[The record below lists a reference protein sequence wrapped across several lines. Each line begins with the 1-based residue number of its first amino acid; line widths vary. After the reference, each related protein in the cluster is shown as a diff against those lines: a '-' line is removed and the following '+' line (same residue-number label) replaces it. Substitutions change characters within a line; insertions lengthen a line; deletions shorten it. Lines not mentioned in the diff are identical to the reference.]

1 MDINVLYKFLKYV
14 IVWIF
19 IYFSTK
25 NIDKQLEVKDVLII
39 TCVLTILVYVIDTVF
54 NTVRNCIVNT
64 DYQNKFDEQIEMYKN
79 MSNKEDVV
87 LQDVPKEQPIVPKE
101 QPIVPK
107 EQPIVPKEQ
116 PIVPKEQPIV
126 PVVPQDDG
134 TRVLNRKDFRGAE
147 NWEQIHTD
155 NGTRNDL
162 LNNNMRYSDFDR
174 FPPNIVKNDYEM
186 GYSFMPPKDWYPTPL
201 YPPVCVTNN
210 PSTVQPV
217 YLDTM
222 TMDLK
227 HWHETTKITPPD
239 TFNTDYIINELNSR

>member
-14 IVWIF
+14 IIWIV

-64 DYQNKFDEQIEMYKN
+64 DYQNKFDEHIEMYKN
-79 MSNKEDVV
+79 MSNKEDAPKENVV
-87 LQDVPKEQPIVPKE
+87 LQDA
-101 QPIVPK
+101 PK

-126 PVVPQDDG
+126 PVVSQDDG

>member
-1 MDINVLYKFLKYV
+1 MDINVFYKFLKYV

-64 DYQNKFDEQIEMYKN
+64 DYQNKFDEHIEMYKN

-101 QPIVPK
+101 QPR
-107 EQPIVPKEQ
+107 
-116 PIVPKEQPIV
+116 
-126 PVVPQDDG
+126 VPQDDG

>member
-14 IVWIF
+14 IIWIV

-64 DYQNKFDEQIEMYKN
+64 DYQNKFDEHIEMYKN
-79 MSNKEDVV
+79 MSNKEDAPKENVV
-87 LQDVPKEQPIVPKE
+87 LQDA
-101 QPIVPK
+101 
-107 EQPIVPKEQ
+107 PKEQ

-126 PVVPQDDG
+126 PVVSQDDG

>member
-14 IVWIF
+14 IIWIV

-64 DYQNKFDEQIEMYKN
+64 DYQNKFDEHIEMYKN
-79 MSNKEDVV
+79 MSNKEDVPKENVV
-87 LQDVPKEQPIVPKE
+87 LQDAPKENVPKEPIL
-101 QPIVPK
+101 
-107 EQPIVPKEQ
+107 
-116 PIVPKEQPIV
+116 
-126 PVVPQDDG
+126 PVVLQDDG